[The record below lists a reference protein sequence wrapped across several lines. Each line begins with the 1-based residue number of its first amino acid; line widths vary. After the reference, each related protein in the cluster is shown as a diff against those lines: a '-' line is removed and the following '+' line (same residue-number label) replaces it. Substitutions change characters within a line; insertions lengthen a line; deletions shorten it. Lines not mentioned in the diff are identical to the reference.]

1 MVFEI
6 NSVENWKKVAQKILP
21 LLKYKI
27 LLLKGNLGVGK
38 TTFTK
43 GLLEIMKS
51 KDEVIS
57 PTYSLMNEYLTPNGK
72 VFHFDL
78 YRISDLEELFD
89 IGIEEYLESGI
100 LTIMEWP
107 DIYEEELLGMDF
119 HIMEIENNNGI
130 RKVDF
135 R

>member
-43 GLLEIMKS
+43 CLLEIMKS
-51 KDEVIS
+51 EDEVTS
-57 PTYSLMNEYLTPNGK
+57 PTYSLMNEYLIPNGK
-72 VFHFDL
+72 VCHVDL
-78 YRISDLEELFD
+78 YRLSDLEELFD

-107 DIYEEELLGMDF
+107 EIYEEELSGMDF
-119 HIMEIENNNGI
+119 HVMEIENNNGI

>member
-6 NSVENWKKVAQKILP
+6 NNVENWKKVAQKILP
-21 LLKYKI
+21 LLEYKI

-43 GLLEIMKS
+43 CLLEIMKS

-107 DIYEEELLGMDF
+107 EIYEEELLGMDF

>member
-43 GLLEIMKS
+43 YLLEIMKS
-51 KDEVIS
+51 KDEITS
-57 PTYSLMNEYLTPNGK
+57 PTYSLMNGTFF
-72 VFHFDL
+72 V
-78 YRISDLEELFD
+78 
-89 IGIEEYLESGI
+89 
-100 LTIMEWP
+100 
-107 DIYEEELLGMDF
+107 
-119 HIMEIENNNGI
+119 
-130 RKVDF
+130 
-135 R
+135 

>member
-6 NSVENWKKVAQKILP
+6 NNVENWKKVAQKILP
-21 LLKYKI
+21 LLEYKI

-43 GLLEIMKS
+43 CLLEIMKS
-51 KDEVIS
+51 KDEVTS

-107 DIYEEELLGMDF
+107 EIYEEELLGMDF